1 MPWKWAKH
9 LWESFHIGPCLFCHP
24 PHTLPMFLPR
34 IMWSM
39 DSTRHMAGRRK
50 RMTFPTSS
58 KPCNSKTIERHMT
71 LEVQFGSF
79 KLGIK
84 VAPKVTKK
92 SWPNISWV
100 WLSYQDL
107 RRGEVW
113 IWGLVGWLSFF
124 KGYHGISSRQFGAHK
139 SGLNHS
145 SLYFDLDGK
154 PWKEEVVADIGPCL
168 P

>member
-1 MPWKWAKH
+1 M
-9 LWESFHIGPCLFCHP
+9 FCHP
-24 PHTLPMFLPR
+24 PHTLPMFSPR

-58 KPCNSKTIERHMT
+58 KPCNSKRIERHMT

-79 KLGIK
+79 KLGNK
-84 VAPKVTKK
+84 SRTKTNKK

-100 WLSYQDL
+100 WLLYQDL
-107 RRGEVW
+107 RRGELW
-113 IWGLVGWLSFF
+113 NLRLGWSSLFSI
-124 KGYHGISSRQFGAHK
+124 YHALSSRQFGAHK

-154 PWKEEVVADIGPCL
+154 P
-168 P
+168 